1 MTWRKW
7 RDENER
13 WVLVGGKAGS
23 WLQEM
28 ELLKGWWE
36 NIELT
41 LSTTRTKMQETEV
54 DAVSVGGPL
63 KHGPFKHLLSS
74 C

>member
-41 LSTTRTKMQETEV
+41 L
-54 DAVSVGGPL
+54 
-63 KHGPFKHLLSS
+63 
-74 C
+74 